1 MAKMVRISKTY
12 TVTVYRFIEVNV
24 DSDGNLD
31 ENYIA
36 EELDA
41 LESDA
46 YLDLANIGQEQPFLT
61 DSYCEDEDVETDVDM
76 ADDENNEDVLG
87 EEK

>member
-41 LESDA
+41 LEHDA
-46 YLDLANIGQEQPFLT
+46 NMDLDNIGQEQPYFV
-61 DSYCEDEDVETDVDM
+61 DSYCEDDDVDM
-76 ADDENNEDVLG
+76 ADDENNEDDLG

>member
-1 MAKMVRISKTY
+1 MAKMIRISKTY

-24 DSDGNLD
+24 DADGDMD

-36 EELDA
+36 EQLDA
-41 LESDA
+41 LEHDA
-46 YLDLANIGQEQPFLT
+46 NMDLDNIGQEQPFFT
-61 DSYCEDEDVETDVDM
+61 DSYREDEDVETDVDM
-76 ADDENNEDVLG
+76 ADDENNEDDLG